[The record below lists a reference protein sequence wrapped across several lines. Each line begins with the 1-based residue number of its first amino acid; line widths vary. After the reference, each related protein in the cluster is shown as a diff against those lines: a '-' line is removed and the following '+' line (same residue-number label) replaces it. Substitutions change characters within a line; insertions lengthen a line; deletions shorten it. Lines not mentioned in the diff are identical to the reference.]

1 MTESKLS
8 GNNRLPKYWVVQCPE
23 KSNSKELDRFR
34 NTVIRYMEEVIG
46 EKWSGDYYLA
56 YYGYVGNSHFKG
68 TDYNCSLKDFKN
80 SPKLLTIDEFIELSK
95 PIEVSKLPEKWRVF
109 VKKYED
115 IEEYLIEKYGKVDK
129 WFTATKGEFWL
140 YSDSNT
146 MWASPKYVSIA
157 SDIEYTEIDWNTFQE
172 NVLNKF
178 NKSNEIKK
186 PSTMNEFEFSVE
198 GSESLKK
205 AFAEEVRVKFY
216 SPDSIDYPYIG
227 YQDEKTLQG
236 WTGKSTNR
244 HFSLPEE
251 WNDAVE
257 FAKKA
262 YIEKK
267 TIYFGDLKLTIARGD
282 DYATTVSGKI
292 YKADIEKVVKMF
304 DNEIKIHG
312 YPLKVNDVDNIKVS
326 FGCKTDTISKVKEIL
341 EMFNS

>member
-1 MTESKLS
+1 MEEIKLS

-23 KSNSKELDRFR
+23 KSNSEELDRFR

-46 EKWSGDYYLA
+46 ERWRGDAYLS
-56 YYGYVGNSHFKG
+56 YYGYDGNSSFRG
-68 TDYNCSLKDFKN
+68 TNYNCSLKDFVN
-80 SPKLLTIDEFIELSK
+80 SPTLLTIDEFIELSK

-115 IEEYLIEKYGKVDK
+115 IEEYLIEKYEKVDE
-129 WFTATKGEFWL
+129 WITATEEEFWL

-172 NVLNKF
+172 NVLNKV

-205 AFAEEVRVKFY
+205 AFAEEVGVKFY
-216 SPDSIDYPYIG
+216 TPESIDYNYIG
-227 YQDEKTLQG
+227 YQEERTLQG
-236 WTGKSTNR
+236 WSGKSRNK
-244 HFSLPEE
+244 HFSLPED
-251 WNDAVE
+251 WNDAIS

-262 YIEKK
+262 YGIKK
-267 TIYFGDLKLTIARGD
+267 EIYFGDLKLTITQGN
-282 DYATTVSGKI
+282 DYADTEYGKI
-292 YKADIEKVVKMF
+292 YKADIEKVVTMF
-304 DNEIKIHG
+304 DKKIRILG
-312 YPLKVNDVDNIKVS
+312 YYLKVNDIDNIKVS
-326 FGCKTDTISKVKEIL
+326 FGCKTDTIGKAREIL